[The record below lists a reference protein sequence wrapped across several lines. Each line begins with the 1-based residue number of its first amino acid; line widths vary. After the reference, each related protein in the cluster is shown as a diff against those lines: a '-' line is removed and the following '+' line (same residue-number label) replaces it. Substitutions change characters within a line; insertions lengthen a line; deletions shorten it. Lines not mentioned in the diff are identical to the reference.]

1 MSSAWDYE
9 ANACSKDDKF
19 GAKFEGCEVAMGAP
33 TIGERRLFVNSEH
46 CLNLKNKPSNHEK
59 RLSNLDQN
67 LVKDS
72 NAHQILLSDRAT
84 ACFLFS
90 DDSKF
95 LAFSEWTADKMQ
107 IVKILRLADMS
118 IKTDNKRKR
127 VVEFLS
133 FDDGLLEILDSPI
146 FMPKNY
152 TLDIRTLFDLI
163 NLKNSFHIYICKI

>member
-9 ANACSKDDKF
+9 ANACSSDGKF
-19 GAKFEGCEVAMGAP
+19 GAKFEGCELAMGAP
-33 TIGERRLFVNSEH
+33 TLGELRLFINSKH
-46 CLNLKNKPSNHEK
+46 CLNLKNELSNHEK
-59 RLSNLDQN
+59 TSSMDKNLI
-67 LVKDS
+67 KDGS
-72 NAHQILLSDRAT
+72 ADQILLSERAT

-107 IVKILRLADMS
+107 IIKIVRLADMS

-152 TLDIRTLFDLI
+152 TLDIRTLFDD
-163 NLKNSFHIYICKI
+163 KI

>member
-9 ANACSKDDKF
+9 ANACSKDGKF
-19 GAKFEGCEVAMGAP
+19 SAKFEGCEVAMGAP
-33 TIGERRLFVNSEH
+33 TLGELRLFINSKH
-46 CLNLKNKPSNHEK
+46 YLNLKNELSNHAK
-59 RLSNLDQN
+59 TSSVNQN
-67 LVKDS
+67 LVKDGS
-72 NAHQILLSDRAT
+72 AHQILLSERAT

-107 IVKILRLADMS
+107 IVKVVRLADMS
-118 IKTDNKRKR
+118 IKIAGKPKR

-133 FDDGLLEILDSPI
+133 FDDGVLEILDSPI

-152 TLDIRTLFDLI
+152 TLDIRTLFDD
-163 NLKNSFHIYICKI
+163 KI

>member
-1 MSSAWDYE
+1 MSLAWDYE
-9 ANACSKDDKF
+9 ANACSKDGNF
-19 GAKFEGCEVAMGAP
+19 SAKFEGCEVTMGAP
-33 TIGERRLFVNSEH
+33 TLGELRLFINGEH
-46 CLNLKNKPSNHEK
+46 YLNLKNELSNHAK
-59 RLSNLDQN
+59 TLSNLDQN
-67 LVKDS
+67 LVKDGS
-72 NAHQILLSDRAT
+72 THQILLSERAT

-107 IVKILRLADMS
+107 IVKVVRLADMS

-133 FDDGLLEILDSPI
+133 FDDGVLEILDSPI

-152 TLDIRTLFDLI
+152 TLDIRTLFND
-163 NLKNSFHIYICKI
+163 KI

>member
-9 ANACSKDDKF
+9 TSACSNDGKF
-19 GAKFEGCEVAMGAP
+19 SAKFEGCEVAMGAP
-33 TIGERRLFVNSEH
+33 TIGELRLFINSKH
-46 CLNLKNKPSNHEK
+46 CLNLKNELSNHEK
-59 RLSNLDQN
+59 TSSVDQN
-67 LVKDS
+67 LAKYGSAD
-72 NAHQILLSDRAT
+72 QILLSERAT

-90 DDSKF
+90 KDSKF
-95 LAFSEWTADKMQ
+95 LAYSEWTADKMQ
-107 IVKILRLADMS
+107 IVKVVRLADMS

-152 TLDIRTLFDLI
+152 TLDIRTLFDD
-163 NLKNSFHIYICKI
+163 KI

>member
-9 ANACSKDDKF
+9 ADACSKDGKF
-19 GAKFEGCEVAMGAP
+19 SAKFQGCEVAMGAP
-33 TIGERRLFVNSEH
+33 TLGELRLFANQD
-46 CLNLKNKPSNHEK
+46 LNLQNNFSSQKEGPS
-59 RLSNLDQN
+59 N
-67 LVKDS
+67 LVKAD
-72 NAHQILLSDRAT
+72 NTNQILLSDRAT

-90 DDSKF
+90 KDSKF

-133 FDDGLLEILDSPI
+133 FDDGVLEILDSPI

-152 TLDIRTLFDLI
+152 TLDIRTLFDD
-163 NLKNSFHIYICKI
+163 KI

>member
-9 ANACSKDDKF
+9 ANAWSSDGKF
-19 GAKFEGCEVAMGAP
+19 SAKFEGCEVAMGAP
-33 TIGERRLFVNSEH
+33 TLGELRLFINSEH
-46 CLNLKNKPSNHEK
+46 CLNLKNELSNHAK
-59 RLSNLDQN
+59 TLSNLDQN
-67 LVKDS
+67 LVTDDC
-72 NAHQILLSDRAT
+72 ADQILLSDRAS

-95 LAFSEWTADKMQ
+95 LAFCEWSADKMQ
-107 IVKILRLADMS
+107 IVKIVRLADMS

-133 FDDGLLEILDSPI
+133 FDVGVLKILDSPI

-152 TLDIRTLFDLI
+152 TLDIRTLFND
-163 NLKNSFHIYICKI
+163 KI

>member
-9 ANACSKDDKF
+9 ANACSSDGKF
-19 GAKFEGCEVAMGAP
+19 SAKFEGCEVAMGAP
-33 TIGERRLFVNSEH
+33 TLGELRLFINSKH
-46 CLNLKNKPSNHEK
+46 YINLKNEPSNHAK

-67 LVKDS
+67 LVKDDC
-72 NAHQILLSDRAT
+72 ADQILLSDRAT

-95 LAFSEWTADKMQ
+95 LAFCEWTADKMQ
-107 IVKILRLADMS
+107 IIKILRLADMS

-133 FDDGLLEILDSPI
+133 FDDGVLKILDSPI
-146 FMPKNY
+146 FMPKNF
-152 TLDIRTLFDLI
+152 TLDIRTLIDD
-163 NLKNSFHIYICKI
+163 KI

>member
-9 ANACSKDDKF
+9 ANACSNDGKF
-19 GAKFEGCEVAMGAP
+19 SAKFEGCEVAMGAP
-33 TIGERRLFVNSEH
+33 TIGELRLFINSKH
-46 CLNLKNKPSNHEK
+46 YLNLKNELSNHAK
-59 RLSNLDQN
+59 TSSADQN
-67 LVKDS
+67 LVKDGS
-72 NAHQILLSDRAT
+72 AYQILLSERAT

-107 IVKILRLADMS
+107 IIKVVRLADMS
-118 IKTDNKRKR
+118 IKTAGKPKR

-133 FDDGLLEILDSPI
+133 FDDGVLEILDSPI

-152 TLDIRTLFDLI
+152 TLDIRTLFDD
-163 NLKNSFHIYICKI
+163 KI

>member
-1 MSSAWDYE
+1 MSLAWDYE
-9 ANACSKDDKF
+9 ANACSSDGKF
-19 GAKFEGCEVAMGAP
+19 SAKFEGCEVAMGAP
-33 TIGERRLFVNSEH
+33 TLGELRLFINSKH
-46 CLNLKNKPSNHEK
+46 CLNLKNKFSNHEK
-59 RLSNLDQN
+59 TSSLDQN
-67 LVKDS
+67 LVKDDD
-72 NAHQILLSDRAT
+72 ALQILLSERAT

-107 IVKILRLADMS
+107 IVKVVRLADMS
-118 IKTDNKRKR
+118 IKTDNNRKR

-152 TLDIRTLFDLI
+152 TLDIRTLFDD
-163 NLKNSFHIYICKI
+163 KF

>member
-9 ANACSKDDKF
+9 ANACSKDGKF
-19 GAKFEGCEVAMGAP
+19 SAKFEGCEVAMGAP
-33 TIGERRLFVNSEH
+33 TIGELRLFINSEH
-46 CLNLKNKPSNHEK
+46 YINLKNEFSNHAK
-59 RLSNLDQN
+59 TSSMDKN
-67 LVKDS
+67 LVKDDD
-72 NAHQILLSDRAT
+72 ALQILLSERAT

-107 IVKILRLADMS
+107 IIKVVRLADMS
-118 IKTDNKRKR
+118 IKTDNRRKR

-133 FDDGLLEILDSPI
+133 FDDDVLEILDSPI

-152 TLDIRTLFDLI
+152 TLNIRTLFDD
-163 NLKNSFHIYICKI
+163 KF